1 MKQKADWPF
10 LGKSFDSTGCNMA
23 YGSNKIKIRDIKF
36 YDFLNKPQTGPLGL
50 GITPQVCV

>member
-36 YDFLNKPQTGPLGL
+36 YDFLNKPQTGPLG
-50 GITPQVCV
+50 ITPQVCV